1 MGEGYNKI
9 PYDAVP
15 ISREG
20 ANSARQA
27 PLKNQRS
34 LTFFM
39 TAIFLFNIL
48 ISAFFIYFL
57 YSNKNTENTIYITN
71 EISAETTAAAA
82 ATSKAKLSAVCI
94 GAGGGDALG
103 ISFSAGNVPDY
114 NEILTRTSSRGAG
127 VIIKANKSIGE
138 AYILTCN
145 HVISG
150 YGSAVFVLLYDS
162 YKPIYATV
170 VGRSVSNDL
179 AVLKIVDNQVKG
191 SCQEA
196 TIANSSYVAEGD
208 TAIAIGN
215 PQSGGFAVTV
225 GTISRTNIIVSTS
238 GLLIRSIQV
247 DTAINKGNS
256 GGGLFDKNGNLIG
269 IVESKSESSSIDN
282 VAFAVHSNT
291 ALSIAN
297 NLIEGRHLQYADAGY
312 TLETRDANLQLIDGV
327 YYKIDQVYVLSVEEG
342 SDAAKAGLQSGDQIV
357 AFTYKGR
364 TVQMINCYSYDE
376 IKYDLKVGDVVEYSI
391 IRGGVVVQ
399 NPIKVTISSLVSSS

>member
-1 MGEGYNKI
+1 MGKIGNKI
-9 PYDAVP
+9 PYDAGP

-20 ANSARQA
+20 SNSARQA

-39 TAIFLFNIL
+39 LSIFLFNII
-48 ISAFFIYFL
+48 ISSFFIYFL
-57 YSNKNTENTIYITN
+57 YSNKNNNDTIYITN
-71 EISAETTAAAA
+71 QISAQTTASAA
-82 ATSKAKLSAVCI
+82 ATSKAKLSAVCV

-103 ISFSAGNVPDY
+103 ISFSAGNIPDY
-114 NEILTRTSSRGAG
+114 NEMLTRTASRGAG
-127 VIIKANKSIGE
+127 VIIKTNKNVGE

-162 YKPIYATV
+162 YQPIMATV
-170 VGRSVSNDL
+170 VGRSVANDL
-179 AVLKIVDNQVKG
+179 AVLKVTDEQVKG
-191 SCQEA
+191 ACQEA
-196 TIANSSYVAEGD
+196 TIANSSYVVEGD

-225 GTISRTNIIVSTS
+225 GTISRANIIVSTS

-256 GGGLFDKNGNLIG
+256 GGGLFDRNGNLIG

-291 ALSIAN
+291 AISIAN
-297 NLIEGRHLQYADAGY
+297 NIIEGRHLQFADAGY
-312 TLETRDANLQLIDGV
+312 VLETRDAELQLIDGV
-327 YYKIDQVYVLSVEEG
+327 YYKIDQVYISAVVEG
-342 SDAAKAGLQSGDQIV
+342 SDAEKAGLQSGDQIV

-364 TVQMINCYSYDE
+364 TVQMVNCYSYDE
-376 IKYDLKVGDVVEYSI
+376 IKYDLKVGDVIEYSV
-391 IRGGVVVQ
+391 IRSGVAVE